1 MAIVASGNFCLN
13 VVEHGPAICL
23 QKVPSTMII
32 LCNKVINDLA
42 VSVFI
47 GRRRV
52 GAFWIRLRLKVC

>member
-1 MAIVASGNFCLN
+1 MAIVAFGNFCLD

-23 QKVPSTMII
+23 QKVPSSI

-52 GAFWIRLRLKVC
+52 GVFWIRLGLKVC